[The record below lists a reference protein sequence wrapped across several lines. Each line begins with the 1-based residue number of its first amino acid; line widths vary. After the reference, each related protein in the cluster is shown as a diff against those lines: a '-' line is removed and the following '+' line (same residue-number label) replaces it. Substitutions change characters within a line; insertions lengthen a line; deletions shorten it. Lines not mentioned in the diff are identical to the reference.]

1 MKQHGSTVWRATVRP
16 LFSVSRSNVGSQHV
30 IGFISTVYFR
40 FNSDFLLFLSKY
52 LVFIPIVF
60 HNKCSTP
67 NRLFWLN
74 INSVFSSWSY
84 VAYHM
89 SHMVYSESSYLV
101 IRLADRLWYER
112 LLVLLTMK
120 WSTYPRTDLKWF
132 EPTKSDLSVK
142 SSTLMQ
148 PRQFIYTFAR
158 MWNPHYGSYTNEI
171 RKKIL
176 T

>member
-40 FNSDFLLFLSKY
+40 FISDFLLFLSKY
-52 LVFIPIVF
+52 LVLIPIVF

-101 IRLADRLWYER
+101 IRLADRLWIITYDTNDYWYYWRWSGQLIPELILNDLNQPSLTFR
-112 LLVLLTMK
+112 LN
-120 WSTYPRTDLKWF
+120 
-132 EPTKSDLSVK
+132 
-142 SSTLMQ
+142 
-148 PRQFIYTFAR
+148 RQ
-158 MWNPHYGSYTNEI
+158 
-171 RKKIL
+171 L
-176 T
+176 